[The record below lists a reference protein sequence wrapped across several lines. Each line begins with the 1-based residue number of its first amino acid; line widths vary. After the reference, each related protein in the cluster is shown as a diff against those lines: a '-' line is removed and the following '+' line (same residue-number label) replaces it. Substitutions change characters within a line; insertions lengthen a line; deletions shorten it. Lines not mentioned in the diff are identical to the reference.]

1 MEFDDHGMFSWLEI
15 FGHKDAD
22 FDFVIIDF
30 LVGGA
35 VDVEAIE
42 AGRGCGVVE
51 GSHDWRMEV

>member
-22 FDFVIIDF
+22 FDFVITDF

-42 AGRGCGVVE
+42 AGRVVE